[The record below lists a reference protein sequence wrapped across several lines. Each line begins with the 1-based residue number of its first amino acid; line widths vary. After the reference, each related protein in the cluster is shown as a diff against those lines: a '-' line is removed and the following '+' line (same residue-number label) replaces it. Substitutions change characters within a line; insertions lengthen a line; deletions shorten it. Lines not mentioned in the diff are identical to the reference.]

1 MKKLTINNI
10 GQPKGA
16 WSLEISV
23 AIIGLIIA
31 VANTSVITESLT
43 NMSLADVSGIVV
55 IASVLVISAIIEL
68 TKIPFMKAF
77 MITKKKSWR
86 LTFLA
91 ILACVSFITFE
102 TLSNGFISAF
112 DARNQNLNVLLVD
125 INEKQSTL
133 EGLNTL
139 GDSGAKNPYPAQ
151 IESLNNQRLVLMGN
165 LATEIIPLNAEL
177 ERLKGLKVEDKG
189 GLKLVLDS
197 KRSSQQLA
205 QQSLDSCTVAGPF
218 VSCENQ
224 RSTLRK
230 ANKKLTEAEDNYSAP
245 SKYDVEINQMIS
257 KIAAIEATLATHPK
271 IVELDQ
277 QIEKSNNNSNNF
289 INKRVLNTE
298 MVEELNTEI
307 AVLEKQ
313 LDKDGR
319 GNFTYSIAKFF
330 DLQLDK
336 ATTWLSMLVAVVIT
350 IVGPAMAAHHY
361 LPVWVNFFKSK
372 PKAKIKTKRKSKFRA
387 LARSIILKKRKPTIK
402 EVEVEVIKEVEVP
415 VEKIVE
421 VVKEVEVMV
430 EKTIVKHVPVYTNN
444 EDLLELTK
452 EFKMDE
458 ELKDEHK

>member
-112 DARNQNLNVLLVD
+112 DARNQDLNVLLVD

-165 LATEIIPLNAEL
+165 LATETIKLNAKLDRLNDLKDEDK
-177 ERLKGLKVEDKG
+177 ERLKAIHE
-189 GLKLVLDS
+189 S
-197 KRSSQQLA
+197 KRLSQQQA
-205 QQSLDSCTVAGPF
+205 QEALTACKVSPDCWNSAPLQATLD
-218 VSCENQ
+218 
-224 RSTLRK
+224 K
-230 ANKKLTEAEDNYSAP
+230 ANRELAESESNAP

-257 KIAAIEATLATHPK
+257 KIAAIEATLATHPEV
-271 IVELDQ
+271 VELDQ
-277 QIEKSNNNSNNF
+277 QIKKANNDSNDF

-298 MVEELNTEI
+298 IVEKLNTEI